1 MTLLTALFAALISTV
16 VWYFKDGSNRMQT
29 GTLSL
34 MYWGA
39 SLMWLV
45 DAVFAVIGGEAF
57 FDISADDAVLGMI
70 IVMFGL
76 IAWIVMLLIADPKKV
91 FAKSLLT
98 DENK

>member
-45 DAVFAVIGGEAF
+45 DAVFEYVNDGATGACRHTKRLFTWYFRGRTWNGHLAGHSS
-57 FDISADDAVLGMI
+57 DQRSQGSD
-70 IVMFGL
+70 
-76 IAWIVMLLIADPKKV
+76 
-91 FAKSLLT
+91 
-98 DENK
+98 